1 MPNSLKAGSE
11 SFCASGFNVRY
22 LVWSKAEASLP
33 TVEIPVMTGQS
44 CKVNIWLSVD
54 METCAVCIV

>member
-33 TVEIPVMTGQS
+33 AAEIPVMTSQG

-54 METCAVCIV
+54 IETCAVCIV